1 MSTDVRTGAGVRQQ
15 VSSRRPDMLLRILGT
30 GLLWATA
37 GIHLDL
43 YLTGYKTIPTIGWL
57 FLLQVIVGLAMGLL
71 VLVTGN
77 RLVAA
82 AAALF
87 ALSTLGGYLLTVQ
100 FGLFGFKEVR
110 TTAGIWAGILE
121 VAAFAVLAA
130 YAVLDG
136 VPGLDAVR
144 GMRGG
149 SSAATAG
156 TGSASKG
163 SASTAKPL
171 VPAWMAGLGV
181 AGVCVIA
188 LGLFGGAL
196 AANGGGASYGGSSS
210 SAASGQLRTEQI
222 GGVKVLTNSAGHTL
236 YWFAPDSSTKSVCN
250 GGCAAY
256 WPPVHG
262 AAKASSIPGTF
273 GTISRADGSTQ
284 TTYNGHPLYTY
295 IGDSGPGQAHGN
307 NVNLNGG
314 LWHEV
319 TVSG

>member
-1 MSTDVRTGAGVRQQ
+1 
-15 VSSRRPDMLLRILGT
+15 MLLRILGT

-43 YLTGYKTIPTIGWL
+43 YLTGYNTIPTIGWL
-57 FLLQVIVGLAMGLL
+57 FLLQVIVGLALGLL
-71 VLVTGN
+71 VLLTGN

-82 AAALF
+82 AGALF

-100 FGLFGFKEVR
+100 FGLFGFKEIR
-110 TTAGIWAGILE
+110 TTAGIWAGIFE
-121 VAAFAVLAA
+121 VAAFAVLAV

-136 VPGLDAVR
+136 VPGLDAMR
-144 GMRGG
+144 GMRAR
-149 SSAATAG
+149 S
-156 TGSASKG
+156 GSAGPAGREAS
-163 SASTAKPL
+163 STANPA
-171 VPAWMAGLGV
+171 VPARLAGLGV
-181 AGVCVIA
+181 AAVCVVA
-188 LGLFGGAL
+188 LALFGGAL
-196 AANGGGASYGGSSS
+196 AANGAPSSSGSSNP
-210 SAASGQLRTEQI
+210 AATGQLRTEQI
-222 GGVKVLTNSAGHTL
+222 GGVKVLANSAGRTL

-262 AAKASSIPGTF
+262 AAKASGIPGTF
-273 GTISRADGSTQ
+273 ATITRADGSIQ
-284 TTYNGHPLYTY
+284 ATYNGHPLYTY

-307 NVNLNGG
+307 NITLNGG